1 MQTFLLSTLSL
12 AALALVATSLADEHP
27 AYAPPQR
34 EAPQGWRYGLPP
46 SLITPSFIRYSA
58 QLPSDARND
67 DSRFGMQQV
76 EMEIPLSDPRKSGY
90 ANWLFLASL
99 NMSYTHIDSTE
110 QFTLKHDDLW
120 RFTLPVGT
128 MLRREKDRFMV
139 MLSPSLASDFET
151 LNSSFTFGG
160 FFLYSRDY
168 KENFSYSL
176 GAGYFPRSFLFGF
189 VPFVNFSWD
198 ITPDWVFALERTSLD
213 LSYKLSE
220 KQTLSAFMR
229 YDGESWTIHTERGAR
244 NLSVSSVVTGLR
256 WEYNIAP
263 PKVPKR
269 LIRMELGIPLYTDV
283 DIEYRHGDN
292 DSEFDSR
299 YKPTLFLSL
308 GLDMRF

>member
-12 AALALVATSLADEHP
+12 ATLALVATSLADEHP

-46 SLITPSFIRYSA
+46 TLIMPSYIRYST
-58 QLPSDARND
+58 LIPSDARHD

-76 EMEIPLSDPRKSGY
+76 EMEIPLSDPRQSGY
-90 ANWLFLASL
+90 GNWLFLAS
-99 NMSYTHIDSTE
+99 MSISYTHIDSSE
-110 QFTLKHDDLW
+110 QLTLNNDSLW
-120 RFTLPVGT
+120 RFYAPIGT
-128 MLRREKDRFMV
+128 MLRREKDSFIILV
-139 MLSPSLASDFET
+139 SPSLASDFET
-151 LNSSFTFGG
+151 LDGSFSMGAL
-160 FFLYSRDY
+160 FLYTRNHS
-168 KENFSYSL
+168 KEFSYSV
-176 GAGYFPRSFLFGF
+176 GGGYFPNSFLFGF

-198 ITPDWVFALERTSLD
+198 FAPQWTLDMERTTLN
-213 LSYKLSE
+213 LKYNLSE

-229 YDGESWTIHTERGAR
+229 YDAESWTIHTDRGSR
-244 NLSVSSVVTGLR
+244 FFSVSSLMAGLR

-269 LIRMELGIPLYTDV
+269 LIRIELGMPLYTDV
-283 DIEYRHGDN
+283 DIEYRHGDR
-292 DSEFDSR
+292 DSEIDSR